1 MNFLRVCTVNFG
13 EGHCVLDMTI
23 CNSTWFSVLSQKN
36 NFCSCV
42 IFTRKRQTTNQKTDL
57 WDYQLLKVRKVWHL
71 RQMTFV
77 NLTFELIPKSEPV
90 EVSVVKLSNNLGSF
104 VLENL
109 QSFNKLYSFF
119 FSSFSPSSF
128 FFTSIC
134 ISRILLPSSN
144 SSFFLL
150 SIIVFFLSL
159 QRIFNVFCY
168 RFLQFAHRKSQLLL
182 YGFLSTA
189 QFLLRCFIFRSF
201 PLEFPSLNCWF
212 RQNLSRVTVLFN

>member
-13 EGHCVLDMTI
+13 EGRCVLDMTI

-119 FSSFSPSSF
+119 FPSFSLPSF
-128 FFTSIC
+128 FFISIRSSM
-134 ISRILLPSSN
+134 IFLSSSNLVWILLSSCSA
-144 SSFFLL
+144 SSAFF
-150 SIIVFFLSL
+150 SL
-159 QRIFNVFCY
+159 FNVMTL
-168 RFLQFAHRKSQLLL
+168 FLISSGGA
-182 YGFLSTA
+182 
-189 QFLLRCFIFRSF
+189 
-201 PLEFPSLNCWF
+201 P
-212 RQNLSRVTVLFN
+212 